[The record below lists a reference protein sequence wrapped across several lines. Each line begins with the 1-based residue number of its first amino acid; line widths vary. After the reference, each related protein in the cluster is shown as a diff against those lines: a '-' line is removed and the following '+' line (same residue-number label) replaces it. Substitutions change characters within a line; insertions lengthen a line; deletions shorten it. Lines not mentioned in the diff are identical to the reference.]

1 MAEPDEPERP
11 PADAALEHSVPSQ
24 SIFVRSRFAREG
36 TGLEFDRVANFA
48 DAIYAISLTLIVVG
62 IVAPKLSDDSSAGEL
77 ADELGP
83 LVPDIITFFIV
94 FVVVGNYW
102 IAHHRYMS
110 WLGEVDRTLIGIQLV
125 YLSVIAFLPFPV
137 ALLGSTGSN
146 PLAFA
151 MFAVSMAAASGL
163 ETVDD
168 RARPSRRADASTT
181 VSRGVP
187 VGVDHVARGGAGLP
201 AVDPARVRIGV
212 ARLPLLVHEQPDRVR
227 DESTSTYR
235 VRRAG
240 SLPSVDL
247 AGPVWSRASTII
259 SSMFTWLDG
268 WRRTRCTRRRRRR

>member
-1 MAEPDEPERP
+1 MAETEEPERP
-11 PADAALEHSVPSQ
+11 ADAASPEPTATSQ

-62 IVAPKLSDDSSAGEL
+62 IVAPKLSDDSTAGEL

-110 WLGEVDRTLIGIQLV
+110 WLGEVDRGLIGIQLI

-163 ETVDD
+163 ETVMIVHAH
-168 RARPSRRADASTT
+168 RAGLMRQQLSPEAFRWEWIVSLAAALILLLSIPLAFVSVWLGYLFWFMNSPVGFVMNRRRPTEFGGPAHSRR
-181 VSRGVP
+181 
-187 VGVDHVARGGAGLP
+187 
-201 AVDPARVRIGV
+201 
-212 ARLPLLVHEQPDRVR
+212 
-227 DESTSTYR
+227 
-235 VRRAG
+235 
-240 SLPSVDL
+240 
-247 AGPVWSRASTII
+247 
-259 SSMFTWLDG
+259 
-268 WRRTRCTRRRRRR
+268 